1 MRCSQRHGNAKRS
14 GLETT
19 PVVSP
24 VVSPD
29 FSSPPQRS
37 LDIFVLLAGSKSGG
51 HLLLARIPAQR
62 LVSRGHK
69 RAKSLFQSICYNL
82 YIAFFH
88 LHSLS
93 MTRRIPSKVATL
105 SAVAATA
112 LMLDPTSSC
121 AYAFTATS
129 GTASSLRTS
138 GPLHLS
144 NKHAGGSFVP
154 RNSLVSLDRRTLAS
168 SSMRIPPTS
177 TSTNLASSKD
187 RMALY
192 AAKNKG
198 GEMDYA
204 NMKPQVYPQRWVQ
217 LAYLSLLALL
227 VSFARDVLEIYDMCR
242 LLEMRA

>member
-1 MRCSQRHGNAKRS
+1 M
-14 GLETT
+14 
-19 PVVSP
+19 
-24 VVSPD
+24 
-29 FSSPPQRS
+29 
-37 LDIFVLLAGSKSGG
+37 
-51 HLLLARIPAQR
+51 
-62 LVSRGHK
+62 
-69 RAKSLFQSICYNL
+69 
-82 YIAFFH
+82 
-88 LHSLS
+88 
-93 MTRRIPSKVATL
+93 
-105 SAVAATA
+105 
-112 LMLDPTSSC
+112 
-121 AYAFTATS
+121 
-129 GTASSLRTS
+129 
-138 GPLHLS
+138 
-144 NKHAGGSFVP
+144 
-154 RNSLVSLDRRTLAS
+154 SLDRRTLAS